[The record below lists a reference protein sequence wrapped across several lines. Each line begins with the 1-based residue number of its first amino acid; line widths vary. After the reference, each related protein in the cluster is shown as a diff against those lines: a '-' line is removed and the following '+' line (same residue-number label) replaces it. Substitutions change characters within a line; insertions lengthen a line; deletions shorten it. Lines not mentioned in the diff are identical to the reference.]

1 MLTALK
7 GSQFYFLLKRTVYRT
22 LDWES
27 PKNGDNSFIYDL
39 LDQILREKGFVSHEC
54 IFVTYLIQS
63 FKC

>member
-1 MLTALK
+1 M
-7 GSQFYFLLKRTVYRT
+7 YRT

-39 LDQILREKGFVSHEC
+39 LDQILWEKGFVSHEC

-63 FKC
+63 FKG